1 MFKVV
6 VALFA
11 AVSLVATPVM
21 ADSKKKPKCPEGMV
35 YKPSTKKCVW
45 PSGSF

>member
-1 MFKVV
+1 MFRTV

-11 AVSLVATPVM
+11 ALTISAAPAL
-21 ADSKKKPKCPEGMV
+21 ADTKKKPKCPDGMV
-35 YKPSTKKCVW
+35 YKPSTNKCVR

>member
-1 MFKVV
+1 MIKAI

-11 AVSLVATPVM
+11 AATLVATPVL

>member
-1 MFKVV
+1 MIKAI

-11 AVSLVATPVM
+11 AAALVATPAL

>member
-1 MFKVV
+1 MIKAII
-6 VALFA
+6 ALLA
-11 AVSLVATPVM
+11 AVSLVATPAL
-21 ADSKKKPKCPEGMV
+21 ADSKKKPKCPDGMV

>member
-1 MFKVV
+1 MFKAI
-6 VALFA
+6 VALCA
-11 AVSLVATPVM
+11 AAALVTTPVM